1 MERLEHKQMT
11 MQSSQETDRRCGMEG
26 GGSGSGPWRREGSSR
41 GTSLAQVK
49 LGSRHT
55 GNHRTQVSLEE
66 LEDRPGCD
74 S

>member
-1 MERLEHKQMT
+1 
-11 MQSSQETDRRCGMEG
+11 MEG
-26 GGSGSGPWRREGSSR
+26 GGSRNVPWRREGASR

-49 LGSRHT
+49 LGNRHT
-55 GNHRTQVSLEE
+55 GNLRTQVSLEE